1 MKISEIDILLIPG
14 YGEVLDDH
22 WMVRWANKMPT
33 ARIVRQDELHNP
45 DMNDWMERL
54 LEDIAAST
62 KPVVVVGHS
71 LGSILIA
78 HGAEA
83 LKDKIL
89 GAYIVAP
96 SDWEREGLVETFDG
110 GNFVPLPKNKLP
122 FPAHLVASRNDPYC
136 SYARSEEL
144 AADWGTSLQDAG
156 EAGHINVDSG
166 HGPWPEGMMSFAG
179 FLSKLK

>member
-22 WMVRWANKMPT
+22 WMVRWAKKMPT
-33 ARIVRQDELHNP
+33 ARIVRQNELLNP
-45 DMNDWMERL
+45 DKDDWMARL
-54 LEDIAAST
+54 LEEIATST

-83 LKDKIL
+83 LKGKIL
-89 GAYIVAP
+89 GAYLVAP

-110 GNFVPLPKNKLP
+110 GNLVPLPQEKLP
-122 FPAHLVASRNDPYC
+122 FPAHMVASRNDPYC
-136 SYARSEEL
+136 SYARSEEFS
-144 AADWGTSLQDAG
+144 ANWGISLQDAG

-179 FLSKLK
+179 FLSKL